1 MCRILVFQNAN
12 IACSHGFYGW
22 EKSDALHWPSRRRG
36 GEPPGVQ
43 HANSLRFLAVQPHV
57 YFSEILFVHGGIP
70 RVNTF
75 WKKWKSNSSWLT
87 FLAWYCWETVRFF
100 FFFWS
105 PWGGDRCKH
114 ILQSRCYYCAV
125 CWLAPIRSRRASDL
139 LGSLCKLYL
148 MEMLKSGSYWSNKRL
163 CVYQ

>member
-22 EKSDALHWPSRRRG
+22 EKSDALHWPSRRRE

-87 FLAWYCWETVRFF
+87 FLAWYCWETVRCFF
-100 FFFWS
+100 FFFDPLGEETDVNIFSKVGVTTALCAGWPQLGVGERAICLVRFAS
-105 PWGGDRCKH
+105 CTLWRC
-114 ILQSRCYYCAV
+114 
-125 CWLAPIRSRRASDL
+125 
-139 LGSLCKLYL
+139 
-148 MEMLKSGSYWSNKRL
+148 
-163 CVYQ
+163 